1 MAIQTHLSKKSAWMS
16 LKENSFPGETLA
28 ILGNQRPSKTIL
40 GESKQAV
47 RMIDIPHLTEYEVQ
61 RSWMLLGFAL

>member
-1 MAIQTHLSKKSAWMS
+1 MAIQTHLSKKSTCMS
-16 LKENSFPGETLA
+16 LKENSFPGEMLA

-47 RMIDIPHLTEYEVQ
+47 RMTDIPHLAEYEVQ
-61 RSWMLLGFAL
+61 RSWMLLGFTL

>member
-1 MAIQTHLSKKSAWMS
+1 MS
-16 LKENSFPGETLA
+16 LKENSFPGEMLA

-47 RMIDIPHLTEYEVQ
+47 RMTDIPHLAEYEVQ
-61 RSWMLLGFAL
+61 RSWMLLGFTL